1 LIPARHPFEEPGKN
15 ISKKGRED
23 MRRNDRSI
31 KQGDKLLKMHGKF
44 DRGPVEFKS
53 HIVQQE
59 GEIMS
64 VATRDVVS
72 VPRTATI
79 IGAVE
84 TMTKCGFRRLPV
96 TDAGTKKLRGI
107 ITSGDVIN
115 FMGGGDKYRLVQV
128 KHGGNLIAAVNES
141 VRAIM
146 TQHPVSLPDNAR
158 ISDVLE
164 VIVQKRIGGLPIVDE
179 SGVLTGIVTE
189 RDVMRVLAAEKSP
202 LAVEDVMTSTLRV
215 TQPDCTIGEVTRDM
229 TLHRF
234 RRLPVVSDDV
244 LYGIITATDIMR
256 HLGSREAF
264 RRLSTGNV
272 AEVMGLPVRTLI
284 SGDLF
289 TTSPDRSINGAA
301 REMLEKNIGALPV
314 IEDTRLIGLVTE
326 FDLVRAFARG

>member
-1 LIPARHPFEEPGKN
+1 
-15 ISKKGRED
+15 
-23 MRRNDRSI
+23 
-31 KQGDKLLKMHGKF
+31 
-44 DRGPVEFKS
+44 
-53 HIVQQE
+53 
-59 GEIMS
+59 
-64 VATRDVVS
+64 
-72 VPRTATI
+72 
-79 IGAVE
+79 
-84 TMTKCGFRRLPV
+84 V

-158 ISDVLE
+158 ISDALE
-164 VIVQKRIGGLPIVDE
+164 VIVQKRIGGLPIVDGD
-179 SGVLTGIVTE
+179 GVLTGIVTE

-202 LAVEDVMTSTLRV
+202 LAVEDVMTSALRV

>member
-1 LIPARHPFEEPGKN
+1 
-15 ISKKGRED
+15 

-59 GEIMS
+59 GEIMT

-84 TMTKCGFRRLPV
+84 TMTNCGFRRLPV

-158 ISDVLE
+158 ISDALE
-164 VIVQKRIGGLPIVDE
+164 VIVQKRIGGLPIVDGD
-179 SGVLTGIVTE
+179 GVLTGIVTE

-202 LAVEDVMTSTLRV
+202 LAVEDVMTSALRV

-289 TTSPDRSINGAA
+289 TTGPDRSINGAA

>member
-1 LIPARHPFEEPGKN
+1 
-15 ISKKGRED
+15 

-59 GEIMS
+59 GEIMT

-84 TMTKCGFRRLPV
+84 TMTNCGFRRLPV

-146 TQHPVSLPDNAR
+146 TQHVVSLPDTAR
-158 ISDVLE
+158 ISDALE
-164 VIVQKRIGGLPIVDE
+164 VIVQKKIGGLPIVDE
-179 SGVLTGIVTE
+179 SSVLTGIVTE

-256 HLGSREAF
+256 YLGSREAF
-264 RRLSTGNV
+264 LRLSTGNV

-289 TTSPDRSINGAA
+289 TTGPDRSINGAA

>member
-1 LIPARHPFEEPGKN
+1 
-15 ISKKGRED
+15 

-64 VATRDVVS
+64 IATRDVVS
-72 VPRTATI
+72 VPPTATI

-84 TMTKCGFRRLPV
+84 TMTECGFRRLPV

-158 ISDVLE
+158 ISDAME
-164 VIVQKRIGGLPIVDE
+164 VIVQKKIGGLPIVDE
-179 SGVLTGIVTE
+179 RGVLTGIVTE
-189 RDVMRVLAAEKSP
+189 RDVMRVLAGEKSP

>member
-1 LIPARHPFEEPGKN
+1 
-15 ISKKGRED
+15 

-53 HIVQQE
+53 HIAQQE
-59 GEIMS
+59 GEIMTA
-64 VATRDVVS
+64 ATRDVVS

-84 TMTKCGFRRLPV
+84 TMTQCGFRRLPV

-128 KHGGNLIAAVNES
+128 KHGGNIIAAVNES
-141 VRAIM
+141 VREIM
-146 TQHPVSLPDNAR
+146 TQHPVSLPDNAK
-158 ISDVLE
+158 ISDATE
-164 VIVQKRIGGLPIVDE
+164 VIVQKRIGGLPIVDG

-202 LAVEDVMTSTLRV
+202 LAVEDVMTSALRV

-234 RRLPVVSDDV
+234 RRLPVVSGDV
-244 LYGIITATDIMR
+244 LYGIITATDLMR

-264 RRLSTGNV
+264 LQRSTGNV

-289 TTSPDRSINGAA
+289 TTGPDRSINGAA

-326 FDLVRAFARG
+326 FDLVRAFALGRGR

>member
-1 LIPARHPFEEPGKN
+1 
-15 ISKKGRED
+15 

-53 HIVQQE
+53 HIAQQE
-59 GEIMS
+59 GEIMT

-107 ITSGDVIN
+107 LTSGDVIN
-115 FMGGGDKYRLVQV
+115 LMGGGDKYRLVQV

-146 TQHPVSLPDNAR
+146 TQHPVSLPDNAG
-158 ISDVLE
+158 ISDAME
-164 VIVQKRIGGLPIVDE
+164 VIEQKRIGGLPIVDGD
-179 SGVLTGIVTE
+179 GVLTGIVTE

-229 TLHRF
+229 TQHRF

-256 HLGSREAF
+256 YLGSREAF
-264 RRLSTGNV
+264 LRLSTGNV

-289 TTSPDRSINGAA
+289 TTGPGRSINGAA

>member
-1 LIPARHPFEEPGKN
+1 
-15 ISKKGRED
+15 

-53 HIVQQE
+53 HIVKQE

-64 VATRDVVS
+64 IATRDVVS
-72 VPRTATI
+72 VPPTATI

-128 KHGGNLIAAVNES
+128 KHGGNLISAVNES
-141 VRAIM
+141 VRTIM
-146 TQHPVSLPDNAR
+146 TRQLETLPDSAR
-158 ISDVLE
+158 ISDAME
-164 VIVQKRIGGLPIVDE
+164 IIVHKKIGGLPIVDE
-179 SGVLTGIVTE
+179 SDVLAGIVTE

-202 LAVEDVMTSTLRV
+202 LAVEDVMTGSLRI
-215 TQPDCTIGEVTRDM
+215 TRPDCTIGEVTRDM
-229 TLHRF
+229 TQHRF
-234 RRLPVVSDDV
+234 RRLPVVSDEV
-244 LYGIITATDIMR
+244 LYGIVTATDIMR
-256 HLGSREAF
+256 YLGSREVF
-264 RRLSTGNV
+264 SRLSTGNI
-272 AEVMGLPVRTLI
+272 AEVMGLSVRTLI

-289 TTSPDRSINGAA
+289 TIGPGRSINEAA

-326 FDLVRAFARG
+326 FDLVRAFAQG